1 MRIKKIRIRN
11 FGQFHN
17 REFTFAPGLNVVY
30 GENESGKTTLHTFL
44 VSMLFGLEKSRGR
57 GAKQDVYTK
66 YEPWNSASFYSGEME
81 FEVGGK
87 DFGLERN
94 FYHREK
100 QTTLISRQD
109 GELLSEEYGD
119 LQMLLGGLNKEMYE
133 NTYCI
138 PQAGAAPGKE
148 LAEFVQNC
156 MANAAG
162 TGDGTLQLNLALAQ
176 IHKKRK
182 QAVAQVKQETELRQH
197 RMEKLQRKP

>member
-1 MRIKKIRIRN
+1 M
-11 FGQFHN
+11 
-17 REFTFAPGLNVVY
+17 
-30 GENESGKTTLHTFL
+30 
-44 VSMLFGLEKSRGR
+44 
-57 GAKQDVYTK
+57 
-66 YEPWNSASFYSGEME
+66 
-81 FEVGGK
+81 
-87 DFGLERN
+87 
-94 FYHREK
+94 
-100 QTTLISRQD
+100 
-109 GELLSEEYGD
+109 SEEYGD

-182 QAVAQVKQETELRQH
+182 QAAAQVKQETELRQH
-197 RMEKLQRKP
+197 RMENYRSSVKF